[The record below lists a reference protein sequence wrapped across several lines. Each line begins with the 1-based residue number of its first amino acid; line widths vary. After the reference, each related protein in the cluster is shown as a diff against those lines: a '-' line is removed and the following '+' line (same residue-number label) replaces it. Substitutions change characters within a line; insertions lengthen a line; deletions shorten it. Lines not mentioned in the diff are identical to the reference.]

1 MSRLLLLLFPL
12 AALVVAQPAPPV
24 APAESVPPSQFMVVE
39 STRTVP
45 LFRPRVVMRQEI
57 MLPKDPF
64 LAGALSLVMPGT
76 GQAYCG
82 KWFKGLGFLAGTIL
96 SYGFAG
102 AVGNDS
108 TRLQP
113 GARAAGAGMLALVG
127 LTVHGWSVLDAVRTA
142 DVNNRTLLETP

>member
-1 MSRLLLLLFPL
+1 MSRVFLLLFLFSAL
-12 AALVVAQPAPPV
+12 AVAQPPP
-24 APAESVPPSQFMVVE
+24 APAESVPPARFALIE

-82 KWFKGLGFLAGTIL
+82 KWFKGLGFLAGSIL
-96 SYGFAG
+96 SYGFAS

-108 TRLQP
+108 ARLQP
-113 GARAAGAGMLALVG
+113 AARTTGSAALLLLG
-127 LTVHGWSVLDAVRTA
+127 LTIHGWSVLDAVHSA
-142 DVNNRTLLETP
+142 DANNRMLLDTP